1 MKIIADL
8 HLHSH
13 FSRATSPKM
22 NLEGISEGA
31 RKKGLNLLGTGDFTH
46 PKYFEE
52 LKRKLLPSDNGTGI
66 YEYNGIHFML
76 QVEISLIYQ
85 QGGKQRRVHHVIFAP
100 DFEAAEQI
108 NSMFSKW
115 GRLDYDGR
123 PIFGKSSMEFMDALM
138 ALCPDAFVVPA
149 HAWTPWYGIFGSMS
163 GFDSLKEAFGEHVRH
178 IHAIETGLSSD
189 PAMNWRISELDNVS
203 LISNSDSHSPYPWR
217 LGREANV
224 FDTKMTYK
232 DITNTITTR
241 KGFEYTIEVDPA
253 YGKYHYDGHRNCGVS
268 MSPEEARKHNN
279 ICPVC
284 GKPLT
289 LGVEHRVEDLA
300 DRPAGYRPKH
310 AVDFIKLLPLAEL
323 IATARKRSLSSPTVT
338 KEMHQIMKDY
348 SELYVLTEMPEDEI
362 RKIADESLAELILK
376 NRNQELKIKPGYDG
390 VYGEIILESGAQS
403 SLLDFS

>member
-66 YEYNGIHFML
+66 YEYNGIYFML

-123 PIFGKSSMEFMDALM
+123 PIFGKSSMEFMDAITS
-138 ALCPDAFVVPA
+138 LCPDAFVVPA

-178 IHAIETGLSSD
+178 IYAIETGLSSD

>member
-66 YEYNGIHFML
+66 YEYNGIHFLL

-123 PIFGKSSMEFMDALM
+123 PIFGKSSMEFMDAITS
-138 ALCPDAFVVPA
+138 LCPDAFVVPA
-149 HAWTPWYGIFGSMS
+149 HA
-163 GFDSLKEAFGEHVRH
+163 L
-178 IHAIETGLSSD
+178 
-189 PAMNWRISELDNVS
+189 S
-203 LISNSDSHSPYPWR
+203 LIH
-217 LGREANV
+217 
-224 FDTKMTYK
+224 
-232 DITNTITTR
+232 I
-241 KGFEYTIEVDPA
+241 
-253 YGKYHYDGHRNCGVS
+253 
-268 MSPEEARKHNN
+268 
-279 ICPVC
+279 
-284 GKPLT
+284 
-289 LGVEHRVEDLA
+289 
-300 DRPAGYRPKH
+300 
-310 AVDFIKLLPLAEL
+310 
-323 IATARKRSLSSPTVT
+323 
-338 KEMHQIMKDY
+338 
-348 SELYVLTEMPEDEI
+348 
-362 RKIADESLAELILK
+362 
-376 NRNQELKIKPGYDG
+376 
-390 VYGEIILESGAQS
+390 
-403 SLLDFS
+403 